1 VIGTLLA
8 ADSFRPRNQGLLPR
22 TRIRKSLPEAIGF
35 GIDQKEK
42 CFRARRLPA
51 PGR

>member
-8 ADSFRPRNQGLLPR
+8 GDSFRPKNKGLLPR
-22 TRIRKSLPEAIGF
+22 TRTRKSLPEAIGF

-42 CFRARRLPA
+42 CLRARRLPA